1 MEKEN
6 GTITGLGGL
15 ELFWQAWLPES
26 LRAVVLL
33 IHGFGEHSGRYGNVV
48 ESLVP
53 EGIGIYALDHQGHGR
68 SQGLQGHVDS
78 FHDYVID
85 VHSFFTQ
92 VVLPAAGNLPVFVLG
107 HSMGSIIAMNYV
119 SMYSV
124 GLAGCVLSGT
134 GAASPLSENKVVS
147 AATALL
153 STVAPKVRIKFPLPP
168 EFISRDPQVVA
179 AYKADPLVHDK
190 MSFRLGRGMST
201 ALAAGVV
208 AIQGLDIPI
217 LIQCGSEDESFIRQQ
232 ELYDGLRSRD
242 KTLKIYQG
250 LKHEVY
256 NELEA
261 DRKGVLADLLTWLRH
276 RGRVRLSQ

>member
-119 SMYSV
+119 TEYSE
-124 GLAGCVLSGT
+124 GLKGYILSGT
-134 GAASPLSENKVVS
+134 GAASPISGGKVLQGITAFLSRM
-147 AATALL
+147 
-153 STVAPKVRIKFPLPP
+153 APRARIKFPLPP
-168 EFISRDPQVVA
+168 EFISRDPEVVA
-179 AYKADPLVHDK
+179 AYKADELVHSK
-190 MSFRLGRGMST
+190 ISFRLAQGMNA
-201 ALAAGVV
+201 ALTTGAK
-208 AIQGLDIPI
+208 AIAGLDLPV
-217 LIQCGSEDESFIRQQ
+217 LIQCGSEDESFAGKQ
-232 ELYDGLRSRD
+232 ELFDSLQNKD

-250 LKHEVY
+250 YKHEVY
-256 NELEA
+256 NELQA
-261 DRKGVLADLLTWLRH
+261 DRQRALADLAAWLN
-276 RGRVRLSQ
+276 QQINK